1 MLLRD
6 ASFVIVDVETTGLSA
21 ARDRITEIA
30 MVRFEHEAIGESYTT
45 LVNPEQYI
53 PPFITQHTGIT
64 NAMVYGK
71 PKFREVLPEIK
82 QFLSKSDTFVFTGHN
97 VNFDHGFVRHSF
109 ERHNEPLAISHAAG
123 ADHLLCTC
131 KLARRML
138 PKLRH
143 RSLKHVQDYFGIKNP
158 RQHRAMGDA
167 QATAQILGHFLG
179 MLGEIEIETLD
190 ELLRFQNAKLNYGRR
205 KTKREVSLRETVKS
219 FPERPGVYTMTNGS
233 GDVLYVGKAKNLRD
247 RVASYFSD
255 ANTQGAKLAQMMRAV
270 KDITYEE
277 AGSEL
282 SALLLESRKI
292 KELAPRFNSLERS
305 YKSQAFLKLDIQ
317 NPFPKLSMS
326 REPSQDGSEYYGPFR
341 SRKSVEALIDVLNR
355 SFTLRE
361 CKDNFAIGPD
371 VKPCF
376 YHEIGRCNA
385 PCALRESKEQ
395 YREGVERLRTFLA
408 AGEDGVL
415 ALVERMMREAADR
428 LDFEEAQ
435 FLKIRLFELRR
446 VLGRGER
453 QLASLNANDFV
464 ILNRIPLLLKEGAG
478 SIAHDAG
485 GCQCEVL
492 FIRFGM
498 LAKQIVLSA
507 THLEIAEEW
516 FYRQMRLYYG
526 ATAATPPACGKPEI
540 DEMRIL
546 SRWAEQSRKKGST
559 IIHLGASWEDSVARL
574 VRELREILGSP
585 KLSEEHPEPMPHPSL
600 PRAKRLML
608 KPMK

>member
-1 MLLRD
+1 MLLRET
-6 ASFVIVDVETTGLSA
+6 SFVIVDVETTGLNA

-30 MVRFEHEAIGESYTT
+30 MVRFEHTPLSPPIQGMGWGMVDSYTT

-97 VNFDHGFVRHSF
+97 VNFDHGFVRQSF
-109 ERHNEPLAISHAAG
+109 ERQNESFLVSSAAG
-123 ADHLLCTC
+123 LDHLLCTC

-138 PKLRH
+138 PTLRH
-143 RSLKHVQDYFGIKNP
+143 RSLKHVQDHFGIKNP

-167 QATAQILGHFLG
+167 QATAQILGHFLE
-179 MLGEIEIETLD
+179 MLQEMEIDTLA
-190 ELLRFQNAKLNYGRR
+190 ELLRFQNAKSNNGRR

-219 FPERPGVYTMTNGS
+219 FPERPGVYTMTNSS
-233 GDVLYVGKAKNLRD
+233 GDILYVGKAKNLRD

-255 ANTQGAKLAQMMRAV
+255 ANTRGTKLAQMMRAV

-282 SALLLESRKI
+282 SALLLESRRI

-317 NPFPKLSMS
+317 NPFPKLSMT
-326 REPSQDGSEYYGPFR
+326 REPGQDGAEYYGPFR

-355 SFTLRE
+355 SFMLRE
-361 CKDNFAIGPD
+361 CKDNFVIGLE

-376 YHEIGRCNA
+376 YYEIHRCNA
-385 PCALRESKEQ
+385 PCAMIETKEK
-395 YREGVERLRTFLA
+395 YREEVERLRRFLA
-408 AGEDGVL
+408 TGEDGVL
-415 ALVERMMREAADR
+415 ALVERMMYDAAGQ

-435 FLKIRLFELRR
+435 FLKIRLLELRR

-453 QLASLNANDFV
+453 SFASLNANDFV
-464 ILNRIPLLLKEGAG
+464 ILNRATDG
-478 SIAHDAG
+478 
-485 GCQCEVL
+485 QCEVL
-492 FIRFGM
+492 FIRFGL
-498 LAKQIVLSA
+498 LAKQIVLGPA
-507 THLEIAEEW
+507 HLEIAEEW

-559 IIHLGASWEDSVARL
+559 IVYLGASWEDSVVKL
-574 VRELREILGSP
+574 VRELREILGP
-585 KLSEEHPEPMPHPSL
+585 T
-600 PRAKRLML
+600 
-608 KPMK
+608 